1 VSDVPPGV
9 TALFGGTSTT
19 TSVTPPAGGTDMS
32 TTLAVTG
39 ALGSANTPA
48 GIATVIANLLA
59 SGCIDNSGIAN
70 ALTSKLSAA
79 QAAINGGQI
88 QTAINTLGAFQTQV
102 QAQSG
107 KHISNSCTTTF
118 TLLVVGTSLGVVHL
132 ASANVSAPSTN
143 AAGIL
148 AADALSAIT
157 KLAGVNTADPIV
169 GTVLNAPMGTMVTI
183 NGPSTM
189 LSTMTDGTGFY
200 YFANTG
206 LVKGVSYTIKVPA
219 PLPAGFNGVT
229 PTSQIF
235 TWGGK
240 GLVFNFTLF

>member
-1 VSDVPPGV
+1 VSLGP
-9 TALFGGTSTT
+9 TF
-19 TSVTPPAGGTDMS
+19 
-32 TTLAVTG
+32 
-39 ALGSANTPA
+39 GSANTPA

-88 QTAINTLGAFQTQV
+88 QTAINTLGAFQSQV

-118 TLLVVGTSLGVVHL
+118 TLIVTGTSLGEVHL

-148 AADALSAIT
+148 AADASMAIT

-169 GTVLNAPMGTMVTI
+169 GTVFNAPAGTMVTI
-183 NGPSTM
+183 LNGAGTSTV
-189 LSTMTDGTGFY
+189 LGPTTTDGTGFY

-206 LVKGVSYTIKVPA
+206 LVKGVSYSIKVTV
-219 PLPAGFNGVT
+219 PAGFSGVT
-229 PTSQIF
+229 PTSQTFI
-235 TWGGK
+235 WGGK
-240 GLVFNFTLF
+240 GLAFNFTLF

>member
-9 TALFGGTSTT
+9 TAALNH
-19 TSVTPPAGGTDMS
+19 TSVTPSPGSTDS
-32 TTLAVTG
+32 TTTLTVTVG
-39 ALGSANTPA
+39 PTFGSANTPA

-88 QTAINTLGAFQTQV
+88 QTAINTLGAFKSQV

-107 KHISNSCTTTF
+107 NHISGSCTTTF
-118 TLLVVGTSLGVVHL
+118 TLIVLGTSSGKVHL
-132 ASANVSAPSTN
+132 ASANVSVTATN

-148 AADALSAIT
+148 FTDASNAIT
-157 KLAGVNTADPIV
+157 KLAGANTPDPIT
-169 GTVLNAPMGTMVTI
+169 GSVLNSSSGTKVTI
-183 NGPSTM
+183 SNGATVV
-189 LSTMTDGTGFY
+189 LTAFTDPTGFY

-206 LVKGVSYTIKVPA
+206 RVKGVIYTIQVTVPS
-219 PLPAGFNGVT
+219 GFNGVT
-229 PTSQIF
+229 PTSQTF

-240 GLVFNFTLF
+240 GLAFNFTLF